1 MGAPPLGFCHLL
13 RWAPLSR
20 SRLFFA
26 RPPRPFAN
34 AGRGGELRPGT
45 QWACSERGEKR
56 SKRKQDGKAVT
67 SSPKAKAKSRQT
79 CHQSFKDIPFVDAFK
94 FLSSWFCPTQALCLQ
109 LRPNKAW
116 QRYRPSSPVP
126 SVFHEICLNILKLGG
141 RLPLFCLFLVPG

>member
-67 SSPKAKAKSRQT
+67 SSPPKQ
-79 CHQSFKDIPFVDAFK
+79 
-94 FLSSWFCPTQALCLQ
+94 
-109 LRPNKAW
+109 
-116 QRYRPSSPVP
+116 RPSPKRRVTKVSRTSHLLMPLNSLAADFVQHKHCVCNYDQTKHDRDIGLVHP
-126 SVFHEICLNILKLGG
+126 SLQGFMKYVSKFWNWGAGYPC
-141 RLPLFCLFLVPG
+141 FVCF